1 LAEPEIVSENRN
13 QEKIAEM
20 VKLIAQRG
28 PKVDE
33 IARVMGVYNE
43 TVRYWYRQ
51 LLSRGFAIQAS
62 CNYEYL
68 GMKRV
73 VVIIELGDLFKDCAD
88 TVFYAMGHQ
97 AYVVGY
103 AKTKLGG
110 YHVLSASVPQDC
122 LNSWTDF
129 MLDLKKIGV
138 FKSIESIILDWVR
151 NVPMRAEYF
160 NFENGD
166 WEFDWKSDKVN
177 PVSADVQPSQKQKYD
192 STDLKIIGQL
202 QVNANL
208 SLTEMCEKVGAK
220 NYKTFAWHYKAHVFR
235 KGMIKGYRV
244 NWTGMKYDFG
254 SDRLVHKRHRYSWID
269 VIANGPSEGER
280 LRLMATLNQTPF
292 VWIEGSGARAYFARM
307 VFPAEEMSELLEL
320 LETAVSPVR
329 EKVKW
334 FHMDQ
339 AHALSFSLPIQYYD
353 EGTRR
358 WNFNKQ
364 EVLQGFETLQRVR
377 HEIIYGHLPSGRKRS

>member
-1 LAEPEIVSENRN
+1 
-13 QEKIAEM
+13 
-20 VKLIAQRG
+20 
-28 PKVDE
+28 
-33 IARVMGVYNE
+33 
-43 TVRYWYRQ
+43 
-51 LLSRGFAIQAS
+51 
-62 CNYEYL
+62 
-68 GMKRV
+68 
-73 VVIIELGDLFKDCAD
+73 
-88 TVFYAMGHQ
+88 
-97 AYVVGY
+97 
-103 AKTKLGG
+103 
-110 YHVLSASVPQDC
+110 
-122 LNSWTDF
+122 
-129 MLDLKKIGV
+129 
-138 FKSIESIILDWVR
+138 
-151 NVPMRAEYF
+151 
-160 NFENGD
+160 
-166 WEFDWKSDKVN
+166 
-177 PVSADVQPSQKQKYD
+177 
-192 STDLKIIGQL
+192 
-202 QVNANL
+202 
-208 SLTEMCEKVGAK
+208 MCI
-220 NYKTFAWHYKAHVFR
+220 R
-235 KGMIKGYRV
+235 
-244 NWTGMKYDFG
+244 D
-254 SDRLVHKRHRYSWID
+254 RHRYSWID